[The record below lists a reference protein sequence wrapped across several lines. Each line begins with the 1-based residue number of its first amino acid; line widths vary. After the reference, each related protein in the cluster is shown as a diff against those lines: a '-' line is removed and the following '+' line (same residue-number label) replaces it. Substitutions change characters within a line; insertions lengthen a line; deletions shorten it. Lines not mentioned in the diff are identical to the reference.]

1 MHLKCLGFHKG
12 NKNRVS
18 VVAQQLFL
26 SIFLL
31 IALASCT
38 KNLQIA
44 FTPELLDAEHRDLD
58 VLEKAY
64 QGVGGKQ
71 ALSALEGL
79 YIEDSRDRYLMGQ
92 GPEPGVGLFRG
103 ITSEAKVSYDLFNED
118 FRLEFVH
125 ANHYRIE
132 RNVTELIKDDAA
144 YLMGWD
150 DFYQEKPPGVNKP
163 MKSDRLAVSL
173 KTEKL
178 LNPHL
183 ILKEVIA
190 DPSLVLTDSTEPS
203 MFGARLTE
211 DEVYPVSFSRDRAS
225 GKRVIITN
233 EKWLD
238 NWRSTKFFEES
249 ILEYEIDSTW
259 LERWQRSTDSN
270 AAEYERVVIKND
282 VYPLSLI
289 IDPLSGHISQL
300 NTVEY
305 DVVLGD
311 VPVEVFYFDWKQ
323 FGDLF
328 FPTHIR
334 MSVAGIPAL
343 EVTRS
348 NIEVNK
354 SFNSATFEPPE
365 QVVYQHDEELAFRGA
380 RVSQIV
386 QSLAHAGSPEK
397 ALGRPHIEANEIEP
411 GVFLLDATPSDV
423 IYVLVVEQTNGVV
436 VIEPGF
442 FDLKGEAIID
452 WISENI
458 PDKPITHI
466 IATHAHM
473 DHGGGVRPYVA
484 AGAKL
489 IVHENAKG
497 FFEKVLSRP
506 ASKILPDALD
516 RNPRQGEI
524 LVVSADEPLEIS
536 DEIRPVVV
544 YPVENGHTTDM
555 VMIMVANEKVLYSG
569 DLYVGALARYA
580 PAARRISPA
589 KQPTSTIE
597 LYDAIQLY
605 QLDVETLVGSHSKN
619 VVKYEEFEQFMG
631 K

>member
-1 MHLKCLGFHKG
+1 MRLNCHVRS
-12 NKNRVS
+12 KNEVT
-18 VVAQQLFL
+18 VVARQLFL
-26 SIFLL
+26 SIFVL
-31 IALASCT
+31 ITLASCAQNT
-38 KNLQIA
+38 KLSA
-44 FTPELLDAEHRDLD
+44 SPEMINGKDRGSDL
-58 VLEKAY
+58 LEKAY
-64 QGVGGKQ
+64 QSMGGKE
-71 ALSALEGL
+71 ALLALQDL

-103 ITSEAKVSYDLFNED
+103 ITSEAKVSYDLLNED

-132 RNVTELIKDDAA
+132 RNVTELVKDGAA

-163 MKSDRLAVSL
+163 MKSDRLAVSV

-183 ILKEVIA
+183 LLKEVIA
-190 DPSLVLTDSTEPS
+190 DPSLVLTNPTEP
-203 MFGARLTE
+203 MVFGARLTE
-211 DEVYPVSFSRDRAS
+211 NEVYPVSFSRDRAS
-225 GKRVIITN
+225 GKRVIVTN

-238 NWRSTKFFEES
+238 KWHSTKFFEQS

-259 LERWQRSTDSN
+259 LDRWQRSTD
-270 AAEYERVVIKND
+270 AGIAKHERLVIKND
-282 VYPLSLI
+282 VYPISLI
-289 IDPLSGHISQL
+289 IDSISGHLVQL

-343 EVTRS
+343 EVTRR

-354 SFNSATFEPPE
+354 SFNSATFTPPSD
-365 QVVYQHDEELAFRGA
+365 VIYQHDEELAFRGA

-423 IYVLVVEQTNGVV
+423 IYVLVVEQANGIV

-473 DHGGGVRPYVA
+473 DHAGGVRPYVA
-484 AGAKL
+484 AGATL
-489 IVHENAKG
+489 VVHENAKE
-497 FFEKVLSRP
+497 FFKKVLSRP

-516 RNPRQGEI
+516 RNPRKGEVLAVNAEEPFEI
-524 LVVSADEPLEIS
+524 GDET
-536 DEIRPVVV
+536 RPVVV

-555 VMIMVANEKVLYSG
+555 VMVMVENEKVLYSG

-605 QLDVETLVGSHSKN
+605 QLDVKTLVGAHSKN
-619 VVKYEEFEQFMG
+619 LVKYEEFEQFMG
-631 K
+631 N